1 VKVDSLHPM
10 SDKICTND
18 YYNWLDKGLSTSG
31 KNSGL
36 LPAMMSALKSKYDP
50 SGGNFLRVTT
60 SYSEIPNEKM
70 STYKN
75 KHHICTLE
83 IMATFLIPPVK

>member
-1 VKVDSLHPM
+1 MCSLEPNSLVHTLLVEVDNLDPVVN
-10 SDKICTND
+10 KNNYTLCVTIKD
-18 YYNWLDKGLSTSG
+18 YSTSG

-60 SYSEIPNEKM
+60 SYSEIPKEKM
-70 STYKN
+70 STYK
-75 KHHICTLE
+75 I
-83 IMATFLIPPVK
+83 